1 MIIMAVFVFF
11 EDKIL
16 KAETKEIIDIPNGAV
31 VKKENIEEFLLE
43 GQKVILEKEIFDFSN
58 NKFLLYELSPK
69 CYAIYSVKGEARV
82 FLEGSYDGNSPY
94 YAFTGNDIHY
104 LGIGNYYYIND
115 GKYINIMTGQAL
127 NKTEVPQ
134 SYEIDYN
141 AYYDFENNIEL
152 YAEKFPSTPDSNKTV
167 NEDGFVK
174 IKNHEYFEE
183 LWRFPDNRIGTCG
196 LVSVCILLGYLDE
209 MVDDRFIPDNAK
221 YNNGE
226 FKWFNG
232 TSNYMHQYLF
242 DNCLHTIAGIKADNG
257 YPMAVSEIKATIKD
271 YLNNI

>member
-69 CYAIYSVKGEARV
+69 GYAIYSVKGEARV

-94 YAFTGNDIHY
+94 YAFTGNDIRY

-141 AYYDFENNIEL
+141 AYYDFENDIEL

-167 NEDGFVK
+167 N
-174 IKNHEYFEE
+174 
-183 LWRFPDNRIGTCG
+183 
-196 LVSVCILLGYLDE
+196 
-209 MVDDRFIPDNAK
+209 
-221 YNNGE
+221 
-226 FKWFNG
+226 
-232 TSNYMHQYLF
+232 
-242 DNCLHTIAGIKADNG
+242 
-257 YPMAVSEIKATIKD
+257 
-271 YLNNI
+271 